1 MMNDSPGYWEKTRKL
16 TFNLLFVWLLIT
28 FGLNW
33 FAAELNQL
41 TFLGF
46 PLGFYMAA
54 QGELILYLLI
64 IWYYNRRMNALDTEF
79 NVNDE

>member
-1 MMNDSPGYWEKTRKL
+1 MSKAAGYWQKTRRL
-16 TFNLLFVWLLIT
+16 TLNLLVVWLLIT

-33 FAAELNQL
+33 FAAELNEL

-54 QGELILYLLI
+54 QGELIMYLFI
-64 IWYYNRRMNALDTEF
+64 IWYYNRRMNALDSQF
-79 NVNDE
+79 DINDE